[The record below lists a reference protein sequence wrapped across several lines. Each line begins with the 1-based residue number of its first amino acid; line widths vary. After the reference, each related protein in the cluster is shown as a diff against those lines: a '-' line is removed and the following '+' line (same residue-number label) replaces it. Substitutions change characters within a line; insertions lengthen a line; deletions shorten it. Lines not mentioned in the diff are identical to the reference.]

1 LSWLGLIHFI
11 TGHGAFPTLGKKAM
25 AWLLEEIN
33 QPIPEE
39 AEAPVRLLNI
49 HEVSKLVG
57 VSVGSLRNWIRI
69 GSFPQPH
76 KFGAGPTSKF
86 FWFRSQLRACPGN
99 PNSPRRWSTRISRCG
114 AIRTRGPH
122 GNSGD
127 VIPPWA
133 SKPVSYEIPQDAVLR
148 WGIVEVV
155 QMVIV

>member
-1 LSWLGLIHFI
+1 MARPNSFHHR
-11 TGHGAFPTLGKKAM
+11 HGAFPTLGKKAM

-86 FWFRSQLRACPGN
+86 FWFRSQLRALSGK
-99 PNSPRRWSTRISRCG
+99 SKLAE
-114 AIRTRGPH
+114 AIQAG
-122 GNSGD
+122 
-127 VIPPWA
+127 
-133 SKPVSYEIPQDAVLR
+133 L
-148 WGIVEVV
+148 
-155 QMVIV
+155 

>member
-1 LSWLGLIHFI
+1 
-11 TGHGAFPTLGKKAM
+11 M

-86 FWFRSQLRACPGN
+86 FWFRSQLRALSGK
-99 PNSPRRWSTRISRCG
+99 SKLAE
-114 AIRTRGPH
+114 AIQAG
-122 GNSGD
+122 
-127 VIPPWA
+127 
-133 SKPVSYEIPQDAVLR
+133 L
-148 WGIVEVV
+148 
-155 QMVIV
+155 